1 MNTMVS
7 PCSPGCV
14 IVPLLSA
21 KQRPK
26 PQGQLNG
33 NRKVARGEYGR
44 IDVTQRLNAYFMKKN
59 YKKQNS
65 PNQLEN
71 KKMAGKY
78 RAAAF
83 TVLTRVGQGIIY
95 TSNAFLS
102 VTRSKRTVKDCMTI
116 PKNVNEKRLVTN
128 YLRWLE
134 RLLPQSP

>member
-1 MNTMVS
+1 MNTMVF

-26 PQGQLNG
+26 SQGQLNG
-33 NRKVARGEYGR
+33 NMRVARGEYGR
-44 IDVTQRLNAYFMKKN
+44 IDVLKQWLNAYFMKKN

-65 PNQLEN
+65 LNQLEN

-83 TVLTRVGQGIIY
+83 TVFTGVGQGIIF
-95 TSNAFLS
+95 TSNGKKAKLK
-102 VTRSKRTVKDCMTI
+102 TYYM
-116 PKNVNEKRLVTN
+116 
-128 YLRWLE
+128 
-134 RLLPQSP
+134 